1 MKNRFDDLV
10 PEHVRAL
17 SAYVPGKPLRTAE
30 RESGVRCV
38 KLASNENPFG
48 PSPLAVEA
56 MARAA
61 AESNFYPDN
70 DNLELRLRLA
80 QRAGLA
86 PENVLVTVG
95 STSFLDIIARTLLRP
110 GLKAVTSER
119 TFIVYAMLTRA
130 AGGTLVQAPMRGHAF
145 DLDAIVRAIDSDTR
159 VVILANPNNPTGTMF
174 DAAAMDAF
182 LERVP
187 SHVLVVLDEAYSDF
201 ADDFAAR
208 HGIRWSRSLDYVRE
222 GRQIVVLRTFS
233 KAHGLAG
240 VRVGYG
246 YAPENIIQHFARV
259 RTTFSVSNVSEAAAV
274 AALGD
279 SEHVRRAIE
288 NNVAGVAWLTPRL
301 RELGLEPVPTVANF
315 IYFETPEPGAVVAK
329 RIQQAGVIVRP
340 LTAWGAPNALRVTV
354 GTPEQNQ
361 QFLAALKKALEQVP
375 A

>member
-1 MKNRFDDLV
+1 MSRFDELV

-17 SAYVPGKPLRTAE
+17 SAYVPGKPVRAAE

-61 AESNFYPDN
+61 AGSNFYPDN

-86 PENVLVTVG
+86 PENVLVTPG
-95 STSFLDIIARTLLRP
+95 STGFLDIIARTLLRP

-119 TFIVYAMLTRA
+119 TFIVYAMVVRA
-130 AGGTLVQAPMRGHAF
+130 AGGTLVQAPMRGHGF
-145 DLDAIVRAIDSDTR
+145 DLDAIARSIDSHTR
-159 VVILANPNNPTGTMF
+159 VVFLANPNNPTGTMF

-187 SHVLVVLDEAYSDF
+187 AHVLVVLDEAYSDF
-201 ADDFAAR
+201 ADDYAAR
-208 HGIRWSRSLDYVRE
+208 HRRRWSRSLEYVRE

-240 VRVGYG
+240 ARVGYG
-246 YAPENIIQHFARV
+246 YAPEQVVQHFARV
-259 RTTFSVSNVSEAAAV
+259 RPAFAVSNVSEAAAV
-274 AALGD
+274 AALED
-279 SEHVRRAIE
+279 AEHVRRAVE
-288 NNVAGVAWLTPRL
+288 NNVAGVAWLEPRL
-301 RELGLEPVPTVANF
+301 RELGLQPAPTSANF
-315 IYFETPEPGAVVAK
+315 IYFEVPGPGAAMAK
-329 RIQQAGVIVRP
+329 RIQEAGVIVRP

-361 QFLAALKKALEQVP
+361 QFLAALKKALERVP